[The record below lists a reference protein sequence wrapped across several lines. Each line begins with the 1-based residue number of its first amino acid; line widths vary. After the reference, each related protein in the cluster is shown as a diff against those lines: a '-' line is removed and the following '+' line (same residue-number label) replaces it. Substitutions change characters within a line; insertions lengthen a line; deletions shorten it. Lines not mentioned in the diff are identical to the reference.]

1 MSRYIRLVDAAGTME
16 STRRIFD
23 LEDGSL
29 DDSRPRGTL
38 HGFDVWSAEA
48 LLDALGSLV
57 EPGKLIY
64 VTGFDS
70 DEDPEPMPEEKEKE
84 SELQRKLRLLR
95 ENSSFGS
102 FGEVKKG

>member
-1 MSRYIRLVDAAGTME
+1 MTRYIRLVDPSGTME

-48 LLDALGSLV
+48 LLDAIGGLV
-57 EPGKLIY
+57 RPGKLVY
-64 VTGFDS
+64 VTGFD
-70 DEDPEPMPEEKEKE
+70 DDGDPEPTPEMKEQE
-84 SELQRKLRLLR
+84 SRLQRKLRLYN
-95 ENSSFGS
+95 ENAQYGRL
-102 FGEVKKG
+102 EE